1 MRRPTPSAAVLL
13 AGGAALL
20 AVLAAPVLH
29 AVRAAVPGALR
40 STTAAALDDGP
51 GRRPGLRAL
60 VGIDGLAGVRE
71 IDPGVRGLVPL
82 AAGLDGLE
90 RLATVTTAVSA
101 TGAEHASFGDLADAA
116 SVLETAKLG
125 TYIDEVLASS
135 DSLVT
140 RWPVRSDDGLRY
152 WIQPGGNLPGWTVTH
167 RRMIGEAFTAWND
180 AALPVRFTE
189 TADSAAA
196 DVVVVWRSQFDEPI
210 SGKTR
215 WTHDRRGWIR
225 TARVTIALHR
235 YTGEPLDTDAV
246 RAIGLHEVGHALG
259 LDHTADATNVMAPR
273 VRVRQL
279 SDADRATAQL
289 LYRLQPGSL
298 KR

>member
-1 MRRPTPSAAVLL
+1 MRRPTPSVAAAL
-13 AGGAALL
+13 ACGVVLL
-20 AVLAAPVLH
+20 AVLAAPV
-29 AVRAAVPGALR
+29 VRAGLPELLR
-40 STTAAALDDGP
+40 TTTAAALDDGP
-51 GRRPGLRAL
+51 GRRPGLRGL
-60 VGIDGLAGVRE
+60 LGLDGAADVRE
-71 IDPGVRGLVPL
+71 TVPMVRGLAPL

-90 RLATVTTAVSA
+90 GLATVAGEPMAA
-101 TGAEHASFGDLADAA
+101 TAEHASDGELADA
-116 SVLETAKLG
+116 STVLETGKLG

-140 RWPVRSDDGLRY
+140 RWPVRSDNALRY
-152 WIQPGGNLPGWTVTH
+152 WIQPGTALPGWTVTH
-167 RRMIGEAFTAWND
+167 RRMLGEAFDAWNE
-180 AALPVRFTE
+180 ASLPVRFAE
-189 TADSAAA
+189 TSDSAAA
-196 DVVVVWRSQFDEPI
+196 DVVVVWRGQFDEPI

-225 TARVTIALHR
+225 TARVTIALRR

-259 LDHTADATNVMAPR
+259 LDHASDAANVMAPR

-289 LYRLQPGSL
+289 LYRLRPGSL

>member
-1 MRRPTPSAAVLL
+1 MRRPPIILAAAVAGALALL
-13 AGGAALL
+13 AGASAGRFGL
-20 AVLAAPVLH
+20 PE
-29 AVRAAVPGALR
+29 ALR
-40 STTAAALDDGP
+40 TTTAAALDVGP
-51 GRRPGLRAL
+51 GPERGGLRSMF
-60 VGIDGLAGVRE
+60 GLAAAEATPDVA
-71 IDPGVRGLVPL
+71 GLAPH

-90 RLATVTTAVSA
+90 IKEEPASH
-101 TGAEHASFGDLADAA
+101 AELGDAA
-116 SVLETAKLG
+116 TVLETSKLG
-125 TYIDEVLASS
+125 TYIDEVLAAS

-140 RWPVRSDDGLRY
+140 RWPVNDGSALRY
-152 WIQPGGNLPGWTVTH
+152 WIQPGGALQGWTVTH
-167 RRMIGEAFTAWND
+167 RRMLAEAFEAWND
-180 AALPVRFTE
+180 ARLPVHFAE
-189 TADSAAA
+189 TVDSASAQ
-196 DVVVVWRSQFDEPI
+196 VVVVWRRQFDEPI

-215 WTHDRRGWIR
+215 WTHDRQGWIR

-259 LDHTADATNVMAPR
+259 LDHTTDATNVMAPR

-289 LYRLQPGSL
+289 LYRLKPGSL